1 MARLIKI
8 IQTDLNTRL
17 LKIAVLARIRMKK
30 TKTKSNQKDDKFK
43 FNYSPQQNASS
54 TEEKQQ
60 QKSISPSL
68 LPIFN
73 TFICS
78 YFNYKDFIPKAGLA
92 YCFFAEINEPTYCVF
107 FYFFLANLSNFLA
120 YLIHLTFSDS
130 VITPAPNACARLLAS
145 LTNQK

>member
-1 MARLIKI
+1 
-8 IQTDLNTRL
+8 
-17 LKIAVLARIRMKK
+17 MKSGTINK
-30 TKTKSNQKDDKFK
+30 NNSNRFTYSPSQNSSSSTNSNEKSNQKDDKFR

-92 YCFFAEINEPTYCVF
+92 YCFFAEINEQTYRVF
-107 FYFFLANLSNFLA
+107 FFLANLPNFLA

-130 VITPAPNACARLLAS
+130 VITPAPNACAHLLAS

>member
-1 MARLIKI
+1 
-8 IQTDLNTRL
+8 
-17 LKIAVLARIRMKK
+17 MKSGTINKNNSNRFTYTPSQNISSSTNSNEK
-30 TKTKSNQKDDKFK
+30 TKTKSNQKDDKFR

-92 YCFFAEINEPTYCVF
+92 YCFFAEINEPTYRVF
-107 FYFFLANLSNFLA
+107 FFFWHI
-120 YLIHLTFSDS
+120 YQTFWH
-130 VITPAPNACARLLAS
+130 I
-145 LTNQK
+145 

>member
-8 IQTDLNTRL
+8 IQTDLHTHL

-30 TKTKSNQKDDKFK
+30 TKTKSNQKDDKFRL
-43 FNYSPQQNASS
+43 NYSPQQNASS

-92 YCFFAEINEPTYCVF
+92 YCFFAEINEQTYRVF
-107 FYFFLANLSNFLA
+107 FFWQIYQ
-120 YLIHLTFSDS
+120 TFWH
-130 VITPAPNACARLLAS
+130 I
-145 LTNQK
+145 